1 MALLM
6 MAALLAATQSPLPQP
21 DGRYAVGVR
30 RFELVDTSRK
40 GVAED
45 EADQLRA
52 LPAIVWYPAEKSD
65 GPPARYFTPSEAAVE
80 VPALARNFLFDPAEV
95 ADFGAIRTH
104 AVADAPPLH
113 GATRFPVVVFSHG
126 YWLYP
131 SQNDGLF
138 EELASHG
145 YIVVSIDHPGDS
157 VDVKLDD
164 GRVVAT
170 NPRSDTNKALFA
182 LVHTLF
188 TAPTDDERVSVL
200 GRYAELFPTSR
211 MGVSLFAWRDD
222 TLFAVRA
229 LRDGDVPAPIRAIMA
244 IADMGDLALSGM
256 SYGGTT
262 AATTC
267 RLIVE
272 CKAVLNLDGD
282 NWDPALFNA
291 DVERPMLLIQS
302 DWTTS
307 PIVDGQPADPG
318 FSAFDYGFEPWAQAG
333 RTGHV
338 RRVRIAD
345 VSHMGLTDLGLFMPG
360 PKATERFGKA
370 DPARIE
376 GIVNA
381 LSLAFLEVHL
391 KHGDE
396 AALDRVIEHT
406 PGVFLH
412 DPEHVRLWAAS
423 RSRR

>member
-6 MAALLAATQSPLPQP
+6 MAALLATTQSPLPQP

-40 GVAED
+40 GVADD
-45 EADQLRA
+45 EPDQPRA
-52 LPAIVWYPAEKSD
+52 LPAIVWYPAQQSD
-65 GPPARYFTPSEAAVE
+65 APPAPYFTKAEASVE
-80 VPALARNFLFDPAEV
+80 VPALARNFLFEPAEV
-95 ADFGAIRTH
+95 AGFYTARTH
-104 AVADAPPLH
+104 AVADAPPANGH
-113 GATRFPVVVFSHG
+113 AGFPVVVFSHG

-131 SQNDGLF
+131 NQNDGLF
-138 EELASHG
+138 EQLASHG
-145 YIVVSIDHPGDS
+145 YVVVSIDHPRDS
-157 VDVKLDD
+157 VDVKLAD
-164 GRVVAT
+164 GRVVTT
-170 NPRSDTNKALFA
+170 NPRSDTNKVLFA

-188 TAPTDDERVSVL
+188 TAPTDDERVAVL
-200 GRYAELFPTSR
+200 GRYAELFPASR

-222 TLFAVRA
+222 TLFAVQA
-229 LRDGDVPAPIRAIMA
+229 LRSGAVPAPVRAIMA
-244 IADMGDLALSGM
+244 TANMNNLALSGM

-267 RLIVE
+267 RLIVQ
-272 CKAVLNLDGD
+272 CRAVLNLDGD
-282 NWDPALFNA
+282 NWEPALFNA
-291 DVERPMLLIQS
+291 DAERPMLLIQS

-307 PIVDGQPADPG
+307 PIVNGQPADPG

-338 RRVRIAD
+338 QRVRIAD

-360 PKATERFGKA
+360 PKAAERFGKA
-370 DPARIE
+370 DPARVE
-376 GIVNA
+376 RIVNA
-381 LSLAFLEVHL
+381 LSLAFLDVHL

-406 PGVFLH
+406 PGVFAH
-412 DPEHVRLWAAS
+412 DPEHVRRWAAS